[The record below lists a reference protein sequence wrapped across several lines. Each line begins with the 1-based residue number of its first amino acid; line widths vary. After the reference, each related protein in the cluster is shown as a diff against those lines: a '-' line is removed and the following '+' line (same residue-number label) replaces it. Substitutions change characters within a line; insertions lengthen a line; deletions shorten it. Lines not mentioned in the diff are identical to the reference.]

1 MLPLIDSLKLRVF
14 KQATSSKNTSA
25 TGTCSTVRLQK
36 VGYQL
41 SVRTRSQQR
50 QQQRKLHG
58 RPKRATHGVCQCI
71 HQCINVISQH
81 IALDEQEQTWASDVP
96 IHAILQNGSALAA
109 RHQKCQRR
117 T

>member
-1 MLPLIDSLKLRVF
+1 MLPLTDSLKLRAF

-25 TGTCSTVRLQK
+25 AGTCGTVRLQE

-41 SVRTRSQQR
+41 SVHTRSQQR

-58 RPKRATHGVCQCI
+58 RPKRATDGVCQYI
-71 HQCINVISQH
+71 RQCINVIIQH
-81 IALDEQEQTWASDVP
+81 IALNEQEQTWDSDVP
-96 IHAILQNGSALAA
+96 IHATLQNGSALAA